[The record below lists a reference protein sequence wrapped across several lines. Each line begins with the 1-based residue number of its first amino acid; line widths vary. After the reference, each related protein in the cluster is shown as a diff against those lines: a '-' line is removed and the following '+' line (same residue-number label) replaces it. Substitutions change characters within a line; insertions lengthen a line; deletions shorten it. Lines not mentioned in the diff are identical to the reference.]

1 MERVPVFMYD
11 RVNGASELVFM
22 SPSVLANT
30 HMTINDLKTGT
41 ASIKIPVVPVL
52 EGRPHR
58 MIIHEDGDNF
68 QMLAVDDRMIANMKG
83 YMFTKELIN
92 KHLDGHVRRRR
103 SKRRSVK
110 KNITSRLAS
119 RTV

>member
-1 MERVPVFMYD
+1 MYD
-11 RVNGASELVFM
+11 RVHGASELLFM
-22 SPSVLANT
+22 SPSVLVNT
-30 HMTINDLKTGT
+30 HMTINDLKRGT
-41 ASIKIPVVPVL
+41 SSIKIPVAPVQ

-58 MIIHEDGDNF
+58 MIIHEDGENF
-68 QMLAVDDRMIANMKG
+68 QMLAVDDRMIANVKC

-103 SKRRSVK
+103 SKRIASK